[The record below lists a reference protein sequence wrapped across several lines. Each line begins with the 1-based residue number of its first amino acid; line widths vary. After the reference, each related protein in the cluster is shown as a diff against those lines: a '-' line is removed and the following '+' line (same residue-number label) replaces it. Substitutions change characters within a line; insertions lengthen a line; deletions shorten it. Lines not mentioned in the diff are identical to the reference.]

1 MLQNLDRQIKKIV
14 HLWLSQNFHYVV
26 NKLIY
31 TVQNWSLT
39 LLLQTTQLTLD
50 AHCLHCFSSKQS
62 PAALASVG
70 SKGLSFRSSHLRLC
84 KKEKC
89 PQLLTAP
96 GLDWKGK
103 CGQVWCQS
111 QTQNLCSAFHPSKYT
126 HTHTHTHTHSTEHT
140 HTHTHTHREHT
151 PWTHTRSSGQP
162 FFLRSS
168 WGFGALFKDLTP
180 KMKIASSNI
189 KENVCGLWNPKPTLS
204 CEKPTGSILSLLL
217 YKSRCWRLMSCP
229 ISSGKQTSWFL
240 LRSILIRWVK
250 LQNSGWRS
258 TKNSTKT
265 LNKLQLW
272 RNLFFIYNCY
282 LQSELLD
289 YYRRDPKPLPLEMQP
304 AQKSMFSIFNVSL
317 TLPKDRLNE
326 YISFF
331 FFFFFN

>member
-1 MLQNLDRQIKKIV
+1 MFAVYEILNPPWVWEAD
-14 HLWLSQNFHYVV
+14 
-26 NKLIY
+26 
-31 TVQNWSLT
+31 
-39 LLLQTTQLTLD
+39 
-50 AHCLHCFSSKQS
+50 
-62 PAALASVG
+62 
-70 SKGLSFRSSHLRLC
+70 
-84 KKEKC
+84 
-89 PQLLTAP
+89 
-96 GLDWKGK
+96 GK
-103 CGQVWCQS
+103 
-111 QTQNLCSAFHPSKYT
+111 H
-126 HTHTHTHTHSTEHT
+126 
-140 HTHTHTHREHT
+140 
-151 PWTHTRSSGQP
+151 
-162 FFLRSS
+162 
-168 WGFGALFKDLTP
+168 
-180 KMKIASSNI
+180 
-189 KENVCGLWNPKPTLS
+189 
-204 CEKPTGSILSLLL
+204 LSLLL

-326 YISFF
+326 YILFF